1 MQTRALAAA
10 AILALAG
17 TAAIAA
23 DLPGSVAAAPP
34 PPWPRT
40 WDWNGF
46 YGGINAGYSFGNAH
60 NTWNIPPVLVTGVD
74 AETFNG
80 PLGGIQAGWNWQ
92 YSAFLAGIEADI
104 DYGAETGKQTF
115 NSAFSVTTSTLVTG
129 TISVPHSYTLT
140 WISTVRGRLGL
151 AFNRALLY
159 GTGGFAWAADKEPL
173 SATATATGGPNNPD
187 IGSTA
192 GFMNPQSLTAI
203 RVGWT
208 AGGGAE
214 LAISNNWTV
223 RAEYLYV
230 DLGTKS
236 RGFATQAAFPITN
249 TTLIPPGTG
258 TISTRTTDNIVRLGI
273 NYKFTPF

>member
-60 NTWNIPPVLVTGVD
+60 NTWNIPTVLVTGVD

-92 YSAFLAGIEADI
+92 YSAFLAGIEADL

-115 NSAFSVTTSTLVTG
+115 NSAFTVTTTRLVTG

-173 SATATATGGPNNPD
+173 SATATVS
-187 IGSTA
+187 GSTA
-192 GFMNPQSLTAI
+192 AFVNPQGLTAI

-214 LAISNNWTV
+214 LAINNNWTV

-236 RGFATQAAFPITN
+236 RGFATQGVPDPLAPT
-249 TTLIPPGTG
+249 TTLILPSTG
-258 TISTRTTDNIVRLGI
+258 TISTRTTDNIARLGI

>member
-60 NTWNIPPVLVTGVD
+60 NTWNIPTVLVTGVD

-104 DYGAETGKQTF
+104 DYGAEAGKQTF
-115 NSAFSVTTSTLVTG
+115 NSAFTVTTTRVATG
-129 TISVPHSYTLT
+129 TISAPHSYTLT
-140 WISTVRGRLGL
+140 WIGTVRGRLGL

-159 GTGGFAWAADKEPL
+159 GTGGLAWAADKEPL
-173 SATATATGGPNNPD
+173 SATATVS
-187 IGSTA
+187 GSTA
-192 GFMNPQSLTAI
+192 AFMNPQGLTAI

-214 LAISNNWTV
+214 LAINNNWTV

-236 RGFATQAAFPITN
+236 RGFATLGAFPFPPQTPT
-249 TTLIPPGTG
+249 TTLLLPGTG